1 MSISNRQP
9 MRLRTW
15 LAGIAGTMMLLLAG
29 SMVMTACGGSD
40 DEAAGTTPTAESPGA
55 AVTPSATHW
64 DYVVIGDSAFC
75 APDDVTTVA
84 DAQARLIARDVGADV
99 GVKWYYYPGATSA
112 RILCELRYDKSLREA
127 IRSAEVV
134 LFDVPVGQLKE
145 EVPWD
150 DSAYVALPGSPARYR
165 KGMARMLPDYRRD
178 AEAIVAE
185 ITSLR
190 SPSEASI
197 RAIDIWQGGF
207 RGFRELGVG
216 DVMRQAWRRMNRAVD
231 AACAAHG
238 VTVVDAYTAFGGP
251 DGTRD
256 PITAGIVLPDQ
267 MHLTD
272 KGIARLAKLLH
283 EEGYAET
290 VPAP

>member
-1 MSISNRQP
+1 M
-9 MRLRTW
+9 
-15 LAGIAGTMMLLLAG
+15 
-29 SMVMTACGGSD
+29 
-40 DEAAGTTPTAESPGA
+40 
-55 AVTPSATHW
+55 TPSATHW

-75 APDDVTTVA
+75 APDDITTVA
-84 DAQARLIARDVGADV
+84 DAQARLIARDLGTEVSVD
-99 GVKWYYYPGATSA
+99 WYYYPGANSQY
-112 RILCELRYDKSLREA
+112 ELSRLRHDETLRKA
-127 IRSAEVV
+127 ISSAEVV

-145 EVPWD
+145 EIPWD

-197 RAIDIWQGGF
+197 RAIDGWQLGF
-207 RGFRELGVG
+207 RGFRTLGVG

-256 PITAGIVLPDQ
+256 PITAGIILPDQ

-272 KGIARLAKLLH
+272 KGVAELAKLLH
-283 EEGYAET
+283 EEGYAEV

>member
-1 MSISNRQP
+1 MSISNRRS

-15 LAGIAGTMMLLLAG
+15 LASIAGTMMLLLAG
-29 SMVMTACGGSD
+29 SMVMTACGASD
-40 DEAAGTTPTAESPGA
+40 DEAAGTATPTPA
-55 AVTPSATHW
+55 ASAKRW
-64 DYVVIGDSAFC
+64 DYVVLGDSAFQT
-75 APDDVTTVA
+75 PDESATVA
-84 DAQARLIARDVGADV
+84 DAQARLIKRDVGAEVD
-99 GVKWYYYPGATSA
+99 VKWYYYPGTTST
-112 RILCELRYDKSLREA
+112 RILYELRYNKSLREA
-127 IRSAEVV
+127 IRAAEVV
-134 LFDVPVGQLKE
+134 LFDVPVGQLKQ

-150 DSAYVALPGSPARYR
+150 DSAYVALPGSPERYR
-165 KGMARMLPDYRRD
+165 KGMARMFPDYRRD
-178 AEAIVAE
+178 AEAIVDE

-197 RAIDIWQGGF
+197 RAIDLWQLGF

>member
-1 MSISNRQP
+1 MDARPPTQGRSA
-9 MRLRTW
+9 
-15 LAGIAGTMMLLLAG
+15 AGAWTVALVVLLLCA
-29 SMVMTACGGSD
+29 SAVATACGGASMATSSPS
-40 DEAAGTTPTAESPGA
+40 AAPPGA

-75 APDDVTTVA
+75 APDDITTVA
-84 DAQARLIARDVGADV
+84 DAQARLIARDVGAVVSVD
-99 GVKWYYYPGATSA
+99 WYYYPGADSHFELS
-112 RILCELRYDKSLREA
+112 RLCHDETLRKA

-165 KGMARMLPDYRRD
+165 EGMARMLPDYRRD

-190 SPSEASI
+190 SPNEASI
-197 RAIDIWQGGF
+197 RAIDVWQLGF

-231 AACAAHG
+231 EACAAHG
-238 VTVVDAYTAFGGP
+238 VTVVDAYTAFVGP
-251 DGTRD
+251 GGTRD
-256 PITAGIVLPDQ
+256 PISAGDVLPDQ

-272 KGIARLAKLLH
+272 KGVAKLAKLLH
-283 EEGYAET
+283 EEGYAEV
-290 VPAP
+290 VPSP